1 MRTSLLGVLVVS
13 LSAFPLVHPVLA
25 GSTNGSA
32 GVMPAFY
39 DGERFLINFKELPLV
54 AEQSVLVLN
63 RSINTIFMS
72 DAGLPGGQPFVSV
85 LDAIQGDG
93 FNPLWEEVQI
103 TFNAGVTPRQLLSDD
118 EVGRAAQSGEIS
130 LDPTGEVYRCAV
142 IGPKLADPAGN
153 PNGSAGIMPAFY
165 DGEAFEINFKE
176 LPPDAERSVLAR
188 NRSINTIFMSDA
200 GLAGGQPFVSVLDA
214 IQGDGFNPLWEEVQI
229 VFNPGHPP
237 RQFTRDDDIAQAAA
251 GPDPE
256 ISLVGTGEV
265 YRCAVV
271 GVK

>member
-1 MRTSLLGVLVVS
+1 MTR
-13 LSAFPLVHPVLA
+13 
-25 GSTNGSA
+25 SA
-32 GVMPAFY
+32 GDEY
-39 DGERFLINFKELPLV
+39 E
-54 AEQSVLVLN
+54 
-63 RSINTIFMS
+63 
-72 DAGLPGGQPFVSV
+72 
-85 LDAIQGDG
+85 
-93 FNPLWEEVQI
+93 I
-103 TFNAGVTPRQLLSDD
+103 TYNDGVTPRQILSDD

-153 PNGSAGIMPAFY
+153 PNGSAGIM
-165 DGEAFEINFKE
+165 
-176 LPPDAERSVLAR
+176 PPDAERSVLAR